1 MKNKMNIAKRFGLF
15 AMLFFTVVSCDKL
28 DTVGNHS
35 IRSFGELLNSAP
47 QLAARYDVN
56 GGWYFSAPDGSAR
69 FIWSLNFAKSPLF
82 DAMLEFDAVPFIAAG
97 LEPSKLPGNF
107 YFDSKSNLLVVGTRL
122 GTDQLQGYSDE
133 SPLTS
138 YQQIVK
144 LKRDAIGYHSAMD
157 HYGINLGD
165 GNLFEWAKNLNTN
178 DKDIVFVLNPDPF
191 IKAGVDPNKIEGW
204 AFAKVPAED
213 EKGRMIEVEKILK
226 PFNLL

>member
-122 GTDQLQGYSDE
+122 GTEQLQGYSDE

-165 GNLFEWAKNLNTN
+165 GNLFEWANNLNTN

-213 EKGRMIEVEKILK
+213 EKGRMIEVDKILK